1 MAKVGDQ
8 EMCRF
13 QCAPGRPW
21 NLLKECKAEQGLI
34 GILLKLGKDSEEM
47 SAIFEVSG
55 CRNFLMP
62 CRTLKEKQNYTSSL
76 PGNSTQ
82 NQVGKKWLA

>member
-8 EMCRF
+8 ETCRF

-21 NLLKECKAEQGLI
+21 NLKAEQGLI

-55 CRNFLMP
+55 CRNFPHAMP
-62 CRTLKEKQNYTSSL
+62 YFEGETEFYVFPARKLHTKSG
-76 PGNSTQ
+76 GN
-82 NQVGKKWLA
+82 KMACMKCA